1 VSVQKRFE
9 PARTSVAE
17 SRKFVTEALAD
28 CPIDIQDAV
37 ILMVSELST
46 NALMH
51 ATTGFAVR
59 IERVA
64 AHLYVEVSDM
74 GEGEPVLQS
83 PRAKDPHGRG
93 LLIVRELSDDWGMIA
108 EPGQPGKAVWFTVSL
123 QRAELPP
130 GDAHGRPAFAPH
142 DTGGQVARP
151 SKRRPET
158 RSDSAD
164 SEYRAPHRAPPAKG
178 GAGPDLW

>member
-1 VSVQKRFE
+1 VSVQRQFE
-9 PARTSVAE
+9 PARASVAE
-17 SRKFVTEALAD
+17 SRRFVTEALAD

-37 ILMVSELST
+37 ILMVSELTT

-51 ATTGFAVR
+51 ATTGFVVR
-59 IERVA
+59 IERETE
-64 AHLYVEVSDM
+64 HLYVEVSDM
-74 GEGEPVLQS
+74 GGGEPVVQS
-83 PRAKDPHGRG
+83 PRANDPHGRG

-108 EPGQPGKAVWFTVSL
+108 EPGQPGKAVWFTMSL
-123 QRAELPP
+123 QRVALPA
-130 GDAHGRPAFAPH
+130 GDAPVRPAYAPH

-164 SEYRAPHRAPPAKG
+164 TERRAPHRAPPAMG
-178 GAGPDLW
+178 AAGPGLW